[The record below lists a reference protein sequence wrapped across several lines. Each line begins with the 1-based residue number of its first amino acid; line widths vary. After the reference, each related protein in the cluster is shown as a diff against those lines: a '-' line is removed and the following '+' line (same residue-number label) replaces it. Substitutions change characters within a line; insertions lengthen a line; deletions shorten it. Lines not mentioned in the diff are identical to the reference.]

1 MPDSEEMAA
10 ISVDVLVVPCVPQA
24 CAVGICEDMK
34 GLPSTFV
41 HETLQTAQETHS
53 ERCTVSVKT
62 ASKSP
67 STIHAECVDSNTKEE
82 DMCRVQVGEAVPTV
96 LLPGM
101 LCRAFQAPF
110 SSASRRGLASLPRS
124 KLIFIPCVGLCLC
137 LFRLELS
144 VYASDRSSDWPCRGR
159 RHSHG
164 PITFI

>member
-1 MPDSEEMAA
+1 MPESEEMAA
-10 ISVDVLVVPCVPQA
+10 ISVDVLVIPCVPQA
-24 CAVGICEDMK
+24 CAVGICEGTK

-62 ASKSP
+62 ASKAP

-82 DMCRVQVGEAVPTV
+82 DRCRVQVGEAVPTV

-101 LCRAFQAPF
+101 LCRAFQAQKPF

-124 KLIFIPCVGLCLC
+124 KLMFTSCVRLCLC

-144 VYASDRSSDWPCRGR
+144 V
-159 RHSHG
+159 
-164 PITFI
+164 